1 MSDETR
7 NDDLN
12 DPLVLLQRLD
22 PHPVQL
28 DRDRFFFS
36 AGESS
41 ARGEMRYS
49 RRLTAVWPAAAAAL
63 AVVCVVLGLQIARMS
78 DDLARLPI
86 GESGMIT
93 QQENTPGT
101 VPVFPRP
108 RGKTGLSP
116 SPEALEKGDILLFS
130 TPRKSGPLRAGD
142 RYVDVSRWI
151 PAERP
156 ESDRGDTIRAGD
168 SDKRKTYLEIRKE
181 FSLPYSRQRVGCRL
195 GESSPDQ
202 VL

>member
-12 DPLVLLQRLD
+12 NPLVLLQRLD
-22 PHPVQL
+22 PQPVHL
-28 DRDRFFFS
+28 DRERFFFS

-41 ARGEMRYS
+41 ARGELRHS
-49 RRLTAVWPAAAAAL
+49 RRLTAIWPAAAAAL

-78 DDLARLPI
+78 DDLARLPVRE
-86 GESGMIT
+86 GGMIV
-93 QQENTPGT
+93 QQENAEPDALVPDGPGKLVDVST
-101 VPVFPRP
+101 FDSHIVERKRV
-108 RGKTGLSP
+108 SP
-116 SPEALEKGDILLFS
+116 H
-130 TPRKSGPLRAGD
+130 SGPLRAGD

-156 ESDRGDTIRAGD
+156 ASAHSDTIRADD

-181 FSLPYSRQRVGCRL
+181 LSAT
-195 GESSPDQ
+195 
-202 VL
+202 